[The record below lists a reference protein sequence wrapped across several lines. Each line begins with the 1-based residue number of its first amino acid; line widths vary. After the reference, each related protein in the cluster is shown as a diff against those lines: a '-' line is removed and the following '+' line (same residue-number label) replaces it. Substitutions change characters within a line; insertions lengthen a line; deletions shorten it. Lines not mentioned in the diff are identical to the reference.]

1 MDGRQG
7 VGEVP
12 PLKLLFG
19 DMVPVIPPAQP
30 LCAPSLLKERE
41 RGPGEVRLATQGAI
55 GRNTLPEVVQVLR
68 SPALWKIK
76 ERRLI
81 GLVGSYNFFSLQ
93 KGLTTCHPRK
103 SPVLV
108 KQRAGDD
115 RAVRHDVKGADY
127 LAADMC
133 LV

>member
-30 LCAPSLLKERE
+30 LGAPSLLKERE
-41 RGPGEVRLATQGAI
+41 RGPGEVCLATQGTI
-55 GRNTLPEVVQVLR
+55 GRDTLPEIVQVLR
-68 SPALWKIK
+68 SPALWKVN

-81 GLVGSYNFFSLQ
+81 GLVEPYNFFSSPNRSDDLPSAEEPCSCR
-93 KGLTTCHPRK
+93 TT
-103 SPVLV
+103 
-108 KQRAGDD
+108 G
-115 RAVRHDVKGADY
+115 VR
-127 LAADMC
+127 
-133 LV
+133 

>member
-41 RGPGEVRLATQGAI
+41 RGPGEVCLATQGTI
-55 GRNTLPEVVQVLR
+55 RRDTLPEVVQVLR
-68 SPALWKIK
+68 SPALRKVKDEEVDRVSETI
-76 ERRLI
+76 EL
-81 GLVGSYNFFSLQ
+81 FFSPRRSDDLPSAVEPCFCR
-93 KGLTTCHPRK
+93 TT
-103 SPVLV
+103 
-108 KQRAGDD
+108 AG
-115 RAVRHDVKGADY
+115 R
-127 LAADMC
+127 
-133 LV
+133 